1 MRNAGFIGIF
11 FPKHSSPVHA
21 TKNESYL
28 FSFPPPPLY
37 SFSSLLFFEG
47 LEWGGGDEVK
57 LIN

>member
-28 FSFPPPPLY
+28 FSFPPT
-37 SFSSLLFFEG
+37 LFLFTPFLRG
-47 LEWGGGDEVK
+47 VGVGWGDEVK